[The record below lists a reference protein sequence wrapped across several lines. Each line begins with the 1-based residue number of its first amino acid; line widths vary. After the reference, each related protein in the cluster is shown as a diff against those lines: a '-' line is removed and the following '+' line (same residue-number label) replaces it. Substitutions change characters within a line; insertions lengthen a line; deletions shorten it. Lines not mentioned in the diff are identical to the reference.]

1 MALAQVVLGV
11 VLLVLAACMT
21 AAHEV
26 LLTRAN
32 PGVRLP
38 LWGKPSETPRTP
50 TAAKV
55 LIGLAVGSAIVG
67 ATSLDAASPDH
78 IGWWWAVLV
87 GAVVIMPPILTRA
100 SLRYLRTWSL

>member
-1 MALAQVVLGV
+1 MAVAQVILGV
-11 VLLVLAACMT
+11 VLLVLAACMM

-38 LWGKPSETPRTP
+38 LWGRPSETPRTP

-55 LIGLAVGSAIVG
+55 YIGLAVGSAIIG
-67 ATSLDAASPDH
+67 ATSLDAASSDH

-87 GAVVIMPPILTRA
+87 GAVLILPPILKRV
-100 SLRYLRTWSL
+100 SLHYLGRS